1 MVGRVHQV
9 MDLADPFI
17 LKVSNDLFGKLFNAK
32 DRERTCDKGVGGR
45 WGEGCV
51 ILRRPYCSRICL
63 CS

>member
-1 MVGRVHQV
+1 

-32 DRERTCDKGVGGR
+32 DQERTCDKGVGGR